1 MNQNDVLVIVD
12 AGHGGVDSG
21 AVGNNLQEKNL
32 NLQAAK
38 YMYQRLQELGIPVK
52 MTRVDDEYLPKD
64 KRIQRVRELSNNNPN
79 TLLISNHINAGGGEG
94 AEIVYALRNSPT
106 LAQMAIDNI
115 GAAGQKKRKIY
126 QRRLPENP
134 SQDYY
139 YIIRDTSPLQSILV
153 EYGFIDNANDS
164 NKLKNNLND
173 YVEGVV
179 KAIADYLNVP
189 YNLPNMV
196 PTVSDQIYVVKNGDT
211 LYSIGRR
218 YNISVDELK
227 RINNLTNNQLS
238 VGQQLYLVPLQD
250 DIISDNYVTYV
261 VKRGDSLSSIASNFN
276 TSVNAIKQI
285 NNLPSD
291 IIMIG
296 QQLLVPSN
304 NDDVQETVDGY
315 EEYVVQRGDSLTKIA
330 TLFNT
335 DINSIKKI
343 NDLTSNTIF
352 IGQVLKVPNVVND
365 NNSGEVEYQEYVVK
379 RGDSLWKIARD
390 FNTTVNQIL
399 ELNMLDSA
407 NLQIGDVLKIPVDVD
422 DGIDIN
428 NYLNDNS
435 FTNSYVVKQG
445 DSLWSIAR
453 QYGVS
458 VNDLKAINNL
468 NSNLLSIGQELII
481 P

>member
-422 DGIDIN
+422 NSIDIN

>member
-1 MNQNDVLVIVD
+1 
-12 AGHGGVDSG
+12 
-21 AVGNNLQEKNL
+21 
-32 NLQAAK
+32 
-38 YMYQRLQELGIPVK
+38 MYQRLQELGIPVK

-134 SQDYY
+134 SKDYY

-196 PTVSDQIYVVKNGDT
+196 PTMSDQIYVVKNGDT

-276 TSVNAIKQI
+276 TNVNAIKQI

-291 IIMIG
+291 TIMIG

-304 NDDVQETVDGY
+304 NEDVQEIVDGY

-422 DGIDIN
+422 NGIDIN

>member
-1 MNQNDVLVIVD
+1 
-12 AGHGGVDSG
+12 
-21 AVGNNLQEKNL
+21 
-32 NLQAAK
+32 
-38 YMYQRLQELGIPVK
+38 
-52 MTRVDDEYLPKD
+52 
-64 KRIQRVRELSNNNPN
+64 
-79 TLLISNHINAGGGEG
+79 
-94 AEIVYALRNSPT
+94 
-106 LAQMAIDNI
+106 MAIDNI

-153 EYGFIDNANDS
+153 EYGFIDNPNDS

-189 YNLPNMV
+189 YNLPNMA
-196 PTVSDQIYVVKNGDT
+196 PTMSDQIYVVKNGDT
-211 LYSIGRR
+211 LYSIGKR

-407 NLQIGDVLKIPVDVD
+407 NLQIGDVLKIPVDID
-422 DGIDIN
+422 NGIDIN

>member
-139 YIIRDTSPLQSILV
+139 YIMRDTSPLQSILV

-422 DGIDIN
+422 NSIDIN

>member
-115 GAAGQKKRKIY
+115 GIAGQKKRKIY

-153 EYGFIDNANDS
+153 EYGFIDNPNDS

-189 YNLPNMV
+189 YNLPNMA
-196 PTVSDQIYVVKNGDT
+196 PTMSDQIYIVKNGDT

-227 RINNLTNNQLS
+227 RINNLTSNQLS